1 MGSGQPYYPI
11 DPWSLEGLLFNCS
24 AMWLKVNFLKL
35 RFSATSKET
44 IRKSIDESQFLIKY
58 FIRPSFIA
66 DGEVLPVSVMDHE
79 AALALMATDA
89 WTDPN
94 GPHE

>member
-1 MGSGQPYYPI
+1 MAYNTKIYAILNIGDLDKVS
-11 DPWSLEGLLFNCS
+11 FNE
-24 AMWLKVNFLKL
+24 VIT
-35 RFSATSKET
+35 TSKET
-44 IRKSIDESQFLIKY
+44 IRKSLDESQFLIKY
-58 FIRPSFIA
+58 FIRPTFIA